1 MSAVRILVVDDNRS
15 SADALVRA
23 LRKRGDDADAT
34 YDGASAIERIESTPP
49 DLVLTDLRMEPVD
62 GMEVLRAARAHRPPI
77 EVIVFTAYGAVETAV
92 EAMHLG
98 ARDFLTKPVTLE
110 QLLRRLDEM
119 DPKAQAASPVTKQ
132 SLDDTFEASSPA
144 AQELLSLL
152 RRAADVPSPVWLEGE
167 IGAGR
172 EHAAYALHRLRDA
185 EAPFVVIDVS
195 RDTPWPETGTVVLP
209 NIDSLPT
216 DLQRHLVRRLQH
228 VPQGVRIVATASAD
242 ARQRVSEGALDP
254 ELYYKLAVI
263 VVQVPP
269 LREREEDIL
278 PLLKLALQHFA
289 ARYKRP
295 APTVTSEHE
304 ERVLAHAW
312 PGNIRELL
320 NVAERAVVLGEDALR
335 LELVRR
341 STPGLPTLEPG
352 FSLAAH
358 MERIEKRILAEA
370 LRKADGDRAVAGR
383 LLGVER
389 NTLRYKLQKY
399 KLIDR

>member
-1 MSAVRILVVDDNRS
+1 MVAVRILVVDDNRS

-23 LRKRGDDADAT
+23 LRKRGDDADAM
-34 YDGASAIERIESTPP
+34 YDGASAIDRIESAPP

-110 QLLRRLDEM
+110 QLLRRLDEL
-119 DPKAQAASPVTKQ
+119 DPKGASSTAPKQ
-132 SLDDTFEASSPA
+132 PLDESFEASSPA

-167 IGAGR
+167 IGSGR
-172 EHAAYALHRLRDA
+172 EHAAFTLHRFRDA
-185 EAPFVVIDVS
+185 AAPFVVMDVS
-195 RDTPWPETGTVVLP
+195 RDTPWPEAGTVVLP
-209 NIDSLPT
+209 NVDSLPT

-242 ARQRVSEGALDP
+242 ARQRVSENLLDP

-263 VVQVPP
+263 VVHVPP

-278 PLLKLALQHFA
+278 PLLNSALHQFA
-289 ARYKRP
+289 ARYKRGVP
-295 APTVTSEHE
+295 VVTAEYE
-304 ERVLAHAW
+304 ERLLSHAW

-320 NVAERAVVLGEDALR
+320 NVAERAVVLGDDALR

-341 STPGLPTLEPG
+341 ATPGLPTLEPG
-352 FSLAAH
+352 FSLSAH